1 MDVRT
6 LRVRGLAVISSGS
19 MVVHIDFDV
28 FWHSARAFW
37 EGRNL
42 YYDTGGRT
50 AAQIRHLDPVHL
62 TARALEPLTAYR
74 SFVLITVLATLF
86 PLREWLLSCA
96 CALAR
101 LFDLWLGGC
110 QSYHCRADRSVS
122 VE

>member
-28 FWHSARAFW
+28 FWHTARAFW

-42 YYDTGGRT
+42 YYDTGGPDSSTNPPFRT
-50 AAQIRHLDPVHL
+50 LFISPLGL
-62 TARALEPLTAYR
+62 LEPLTAYR

-86 PLREWLLSCA
+86 PLREWLLSCG

-101 LFDLWLGGC
+101 LFDLW
-110 QSYHCRADRSVS
+110 
-122 VE
+122 